1 MPDIKTGDRITTEWW
16 PESVEAEDS
25 GQLTDITSTTFVT
38 GSPVVATTFVAARTG
53 RAAIAVCGAPTE
65 SVAGSQIFLTF
76 QLYQGTSASGT
87 LIQDAEEA
95 LGISSVGDTTA
106 GGSVEMAW
114 GNLHMVEELEPGE
127 TYYVRLVHRVESGST
142 NDLRA
147 RRVTVIPLP

>member
-25 GQLTDITSTTFVT
+25 GQIVDITSTSFIP
-38 GSPVVATTFVAARTG
+38 GSPEVGTTFIAARTG
-53 RAAIAVCGAPTE
+53 RAGIAVSGAPTE

-76 QLYQGTSASGT
+76 QLYLGTSASGT
-87 LIQDAEEA
+87 LIQGARED

-106 GGSVEMAW
+106 GGSVEMCW
-114 GNLHMVEELEPGE
+114 GNLHMVEGLTPGE
-127 TYYVRLVHRVESGST
+127 TYYVRLVYRVESGST

-147 RRVTVIPLP
+147 RRVTVIPLA